1 MAELLADLSLIV
13 TQSITWVGN
22 VAATI
27 TDTPILLVT
36 TGFLCLGAAV
46 GLFGR
51 MLSKN

>member
-1 MAELLADLSLIV
+1 MEGFLTSIGLIV
-13 TQSITWVGN
+13 TESIEWV
-22 VAATI
+22 VAVANTI
-27 TDTPILLVT
+27 TSTPILLIT